1 MNTSR
6 KEPRLSMLLHPA
18 HFLSFGFGSGFSP
31 IAPGTAG
38 TAITLPIFWLMS
50 SLSPW
55 QYLAAVLL
63 MFVIGVWVC
72 EITSRHLGVHDHG
85 AIVWDEVVG
94 YLLTMVMVPAE
105 LTWMIIGF
113 FVFRLFDIWKP
124 WPTRDLDRSV
134 KGGFGIMLDDVM
146 AAVYSSI
153 TMQVML
159 YIWRSV

>member
-1 MNTSR
+1 
-6 KEPRLSMLLHPA
+6 
-18 HFLSFGFGSGFSP
+18 
-31 IAPGTAG
+31 
-38 TAITLPIFWLMS
+38 MS